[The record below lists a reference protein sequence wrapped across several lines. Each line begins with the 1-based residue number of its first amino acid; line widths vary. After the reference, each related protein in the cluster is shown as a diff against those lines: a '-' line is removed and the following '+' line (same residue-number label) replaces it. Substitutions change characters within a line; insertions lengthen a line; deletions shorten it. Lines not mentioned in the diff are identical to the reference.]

1 MTYHTRLALI
11 LATTALAAATAQ
23 GQRTAPA
30 KSCLTVDSTLTSFI
44 WPSQDSSP
52 PRQDLEALERRLK
65 SAPETSL
72 PAVLF
77 ALGRLKARF
86 VVDSAYGAAHPEE
99 FFYQELA
106 SSWMYNGWHFTELQR
121 RFPQSPFVD
130 DAAYE
135 LTLLPTGGECEGY
148 VPCQVSSLFMKLEPF
163 LRAHPTSPLAPLAV
177 QRTLLA
183 FSAITPRMD
192 LVRNSESID
201 VPEIRQRVDALE
213 SLARAL
219 DPALGF
225 TLLTRVAELRE
236 QLGDLP
242 AARST
247 YRYMVDRGAGGSCLA
262 GHVRRLEARL
272 ARP

>member
-1 MTYHTRLALI
+1 MTYRARVLLALSV
-11 LATTALAAATAQ
+11 LPFAVATAEGQRAAA
-23 GQRTAPA
+23 A
-30 KSCLTVDSTLTSFI
+30 KSSLAVDSTLTSFI
-44 WPSQDSSP
+44 WPHPDSSP
-52 PRQDLEALERRLK
+52 PRQDLDALERRLK
-65 SAPETSL
+65 NAPETSL

-86 VVDSAYGAAHPEE
+86 VVDSTYGAAHPDE

-121 RFPQSPFVD
+121 RFPQSAFAD

-135 LTLLPTGGECEGY
+135 LTLIPMGGECEGY
-148 VPCQVSSLFMKLEPF
+148 VPCRVSSLFLKLEPF
-163 LRAHPTSPLAPLAV
+163 LRAHPTSPLAPAAV

-183 FSAITPRMD
+183 FSAITPTMN
-192 LVRNSESID
+192 LVRGSADID
-201 VPEIRQRVDALE
+201 VPESRKLVDALE

-225 TLLTRVAELRE
+225 PLLTRVAELRE
-236 QLGDLP
+236 QMGDLA

-247 YRYMVDRGAGGSCLA
+247 YRYMVDRGGGGSCLA

>member
-1 MTYHTRLALI
+1 MVLSRTIVMWIALPAI
-11 LATTALAAATAQ
+11 VEAQRAT
-23 GQRTAPA
+23 PA
-30 KSCLTVDSTLTSFI
+30 KSCLDVDTTVASFV
-44 WPSQDSSP
+44 WPAPESSP
-52 PRQDLEALERRLK
+52 PRQDIESLERRLK
-65 SAPETSL
+65 AAPEASL
-72 PAVLF
+72 PAVLI
-77 ALGRLKARF
+77 ALGRLKSRF

-106 SSWMYNGWHFTELQR
+106 SSWLYNGWHFTELQR
-121 RFPQSPFVD
+121 RFPQSPFAD

-135 LTLLPTGGECEGY
+135 LTLLPQGGECEGY
-148 VPCQVSSLFMKLEPF
+148 VPCQVSGLFSKLDAF
-163 LRAHPTSPLAPLAV
+163 LRAHPTSPRAADAV
-177 QRTLLA
+177 ARVLLA
-183 FSAITPRMD
+183 FSAIKPRMD
-192 LVRNSESID
+192 LTRSSDAID
-201 VPEIRQRVDALE
+201 VPEIRKLVDALE

-236 QLGDLP
+236 QLGDLS

-247 YRYMVDRGAGGSCLA
+247 YRYMVDRGAGGACHQ

>member
-1 MTYHTRLALI
+1 MTLSRLLLVLALAP
-11 LATTALAAATAQ
+11 LATTAHAQRAAA
-23 GQRTAPA
+23 P
-30 KSCLTVDSTLTSFI
+30 KSCLTVDTTLASFI
-44 WPSQDSSP
+44 WPHPDSSP
-52 PRQDLEALERRLK
+52 PPQDLDALERRLK
-65 SAPETSL
+65 NAPESSL

-121 RFPQSPFVD
+121 RFPQSAFTD

-135 LTLLPTGGECEGY
+135 MTLIPMGGECEGY

-163 LRAHPTSPLAPLAV
+163 LRAHPASPLAPLAV

-192 LVRNSESID
+192 LVRGSEAVD
-201 VPEIRQRVDALE
+201 VPEIRKLVASLE

-219 DPALGF
+219 DPSLGF

-247 YRYMVDRGAGGSCLA
+247 YRYMVDRGAADNCLSA
-262 GHVRRLEARL
+262 HVRRLEARL